1 MGKSK
6 GGFSKTVKKSA
17 LKGQD
22 KDEMMGMFNKMLG
35 TERPD
40 YNIILPKYKVLIE
53 KLNSVVKLLNKFS
66 SCNIAEK
73 CVDFKSHFLQLKN
86 YAGSIKTLLAELEIP
101 PKPDDLEEWK
111 KSVELT
117 VDNYLKLKNHQI
129 IKQLIIIGGRLKK
142 QKKYLGN
149 KSKLSH
155 KFIVTSP
162 EPDVLLFEGIC
173 NLPFKLLFLDDRF
186 KQLKSSKD
194 YTLLMLHL
202 LYGHIFEI
210 SNTITSP
217 DVDVDKFVE
226 IVSGSID
233 AIKKQPGLERCG
245 KAFSKIKNATSM
257 LKDNFG
263 GYYRG
268 FVLSGNPSG
277 IMEEFVSDV
286 AQTVDGDIQM
296 VSQFKK
302 IIAFYRKQ
310 SSAQMKNNP
319 QLKKV
324 FSMVESQMSALS
336 AMGGGKGDDNDD
348 DEESASDVEESASDE
363 EESVSDVSEEE
374 ESASD
379 EKNEDN
385 DENEDAEES
394 DEFVPPRA

>member
-6 GGFSKTVKKSA
+6 GGFSKTIKKTA

-22 KDEMMGMFNKMLG
+22 KDEMMSMFNKMIG
-35 TERPD
+35 AERPD
-40 YNIILPKYKVLIE
+40 YNIILPKYKVLVD

-73 CVDFKSHFLQLKN
+73 CTDFKPHFLQLKN
-86 YAGSIKTLLAELEIP
+86 YAKSIKTLLAELEIP

-111 KSVELT
+111 KSVGLT

-129 IKQLIIIGGRLKK
+129 VKQLIIIGGRLKK
-142 QKKYLGN
+142 QQKYIGN

-173 NLPFKLLFLDDRF
+173 NLPFKLLFLDDQF

-257 LKDNFG
+257 LKENFG

-302 IIAFYRKQ
+302 IIAYYRKQ

-324 FSMVESQMSALS
+324 FSMVESQMNALS
-336 AMGGGKGDDNDD
+336 AMGGKKDDDNDED
-348 DEESASDVEESASDE
+348 EGEEESDAEESASDE
-363 EESVSDVSEEE
+363 EESVSEAEDV
-374 ESASD
+374 
-379 EKNEDN
+379 
-385 DENEDAEES
+385 EES
-394 DEFVPPRA
+394 DEFVPPRS